1 MHLPRIFR
9 LTRWT
14 IVGFV
19 MASATAMWLY
29 PGGTF
34 LDPSTTRYLFF
45 QNFMSDLG
53 NATTWG
59 RHSNQIGATLF
70 VGSELVMAV
79 ALIAFFAGLVSLHS
93 SQGASRR
100 WARVGGAAGLLAGV
114 CFMAAALLPAERF
127 LVLHVH
133 AAKFA
138 FRAILVAVAFF
149 AFACARD
156 VRFSR
161 RAALAWLGLTIVL
174 TLNVAMLEWGPRL
187 TSPGNLVAQ
196 VTAQKISIA
205 ALLAAI
211 AYVSS
216 EAERILARAR

>member
-1 MHLPRIFR
+1 MHLPKIFT

-19 MASATAMWLY
+19 ISSAAAMWLY

-45 QNFMSDLG
+45 QNFLSDLG

-59 RHSNQIGATLF
+59 RHDNHIGATLF
-70 VGSELVMAV
+70 VLAELAMAV
-79 ALIAFFAGLVSLHS
+79 ALVAFFAGLVSLHS
-93 SQGASRR
+93 PQAASRS
-100 WARVGGAAGLLAGV
+100 WARAGGVAGLMGIG
-114 CFMAAALLPAERF
+114 FMASALLSADRF
-127 LVLHVH
+127 IVLHVH

-138 FRAILVAVAFF
+138 FRAILVATAFF

-161 RAALAWLGLTIVL
+161 RSAVAWFALTIIL
-174 TLNVAMLEWGPRL
+174 TLYVVMLEWGPRL
-187 TSPGNLVAQ
+187 TSQSNLVAQ
-196 VTAQKISIA
+196 VTAQKISVA
-205 ALLAAI
+205 AVLVVI
-211 AYVSS
+211 AYVGL
-216 EAERILARAR
+216 EAERVLTRVR